1 MKKLSICA
9 LIAIMFFTAIS
20 CNKEYGCGEPDQ
32 TMVFKYKNEEYA
44 NYLTVIYSEEKKS
57 VVGYPGLSDLPGS
70 WILSSEARCSN
81 GYYIN
86 TQVSGAKYHIHDCY
100 TDITVEEYKDIWQA
114 TIDKH
119 IDMRD
124 TLTSR
129 IIDRDPYEEL
139 YDVKKIG
146 VDKIKEMIES
156 GEFFTYEGVERVK

>member
-1 MKKLSICA
+1 
-9 LIAIMFFTAIS
+9 
-20 CNKEYGCGEPDQ
+20 
-32 TMVFKYKNEEYA
+32 MVQR
-44 NYLTVIYSEEKKS
+44 L
-57 VVGYPGLSDLPGS
+57 D
-70 WILSSEARCSN
+70 
-81 GYYIN
+81 
-86 TQVSGAKYHIHDCY
+86 IHDCY

-146 VDKIKEMIES
+146 VDKIKELIES
-156 GEFFTYEGVERVK
+156 GELFTYEGVERIK